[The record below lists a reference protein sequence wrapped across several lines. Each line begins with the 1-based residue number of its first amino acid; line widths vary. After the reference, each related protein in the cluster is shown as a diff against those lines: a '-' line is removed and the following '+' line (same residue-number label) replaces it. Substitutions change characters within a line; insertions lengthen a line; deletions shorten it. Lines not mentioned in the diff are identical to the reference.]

1 LLSSTFFARLYW
13 LTTASLLH
21 LLQVIYH
28 LNNKNEDCEFGMQE
42 LADQYESEIEQVLKE
57 SAAKIDAI
65 TEQLRQQEASQRQE
79 AAALQVC
86 DAEDQPSTPAT
97 Q

>member
-1 LLSSTFFARLYW
+1 V
-13 LTTASLLH
+13 LLH

-28 LNNKNEDCEFGMQE
+28 LNNKNEDCEFDMQE
-42 LADQYESEIEQVLKE
+42 LADQYESEIEQVVKE
-57 SAAKIDAI
+57 SAAKVNAI

-86 DAEDQPSTPAT
+86 A
-97 Q
+97 